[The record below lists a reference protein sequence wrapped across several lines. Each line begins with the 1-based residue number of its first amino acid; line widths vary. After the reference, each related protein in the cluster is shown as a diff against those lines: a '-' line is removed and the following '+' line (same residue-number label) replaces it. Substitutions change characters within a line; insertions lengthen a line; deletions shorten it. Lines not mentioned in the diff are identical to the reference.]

1 MSAIAAKP
9 AADAGAFR
17 PVPSIIAILLAIVI
31 VAVAFLLGNAGIIV
45 GGAMLAVRVIGLI
58 ILGAALIAF
67 GVHFVPVGG
76 APAAM
81 GQAPGIATGVAMLAT
96 GAGLA
101 GLFGGAWAAASFGT
115 AFETGGFALSILG
128 GAIGGGLMMAITC
141 LMVNMS
147 YVFGMGIPP
156 ASGKVE
162 KDPLTHDSQPEF
174 KSQGTEGHG
183 LPFISY
189 IGGVIGGLLGGLG
202 GTLIY
207 VELLDFFSATLGAKA
222 GELVLHSNVFAHF
235 FNEILGANPGPLAIG
250 LAGIIAIGM
259 FLVIAVLSAYN
270 ITGTIEGPHDPKFK
284 RFPRAIIAAI
294 LASAACGLVA
304 MLVVMII

>member
-9 AADAGAFR
+9 GANAGSFQ
-17 PVPSIIAILLAIVI
+17 PVPSVIAIIIAIVLVGVAYFLGSSGILA
-31 VAVAFLLGNAGIIV
+31 
-45 GGAMLAVRVIGLI
+45 GGAMYVLQTLSLI

-101 GLFGGAWAAASFGT
+101 GLFGGAWAAELGLGVALAS
-115 AFETGGFALSILG
+115 
-128 GAIGGGLMMAITC
+128 GAIGGALMMAITC
-141 LMVNMS
+141 LMVNIS
-147 YVFGMGIPP
+147 YVFGMGIPA
-156 ASGKVE
+156 ASGKVL
-162 KDPLTHDSQPEF
+162 KDPITGDLQAAY

-189 IGGVIGGLLGGLG
+189 VGGVIGGLFGGLG

-207 VELLDFFSATLGAKA
+207 VELLNFYNAGLPALGF
-222 GELVLHSNVFAHF
+222 V
-235 FNEILGANPGPLAIG
+235 GAEDINMLSVG
-250 LAGIIAIGM
+250 LAGIFAIGM

-284 RFPRAIIAAI
+284 RFPRAIVAAI
-294 LASAACGLVA
+294 LASSVCGLVA
-304 MLVVMII
+304 MLVVALF

>member
-1 MSAIAAKP
+1 MSAIAAKSG
-9 AADAGAFR
+9 ANAGSFQ
-17 PVPSIIAILLAIVI
+17 PIPSVIAIIIAIILVV
-31 VAVAFLLGNAGIIV
+31 VAYFLGSSGILV
-45 GGAMLAVRVIGLI
+45 GGAMYVLQTICLI

-101 GLFGGAWAAASFGT
+101 GLFGGAWAAELGLGVALAS
-115 AFETGGFALSILG
+115 
-128 GAIGGGLMMAITC
+128 GAIGGALMMAITC
-141 LMVNMS
+141 LMVNIS
-147 YVFGMGIPP
+147 YVFGMGIPA

-162 KDPLTHDSQPEF
+162 KDPITGDLQAAY

-189 IGGVIGGLLGGLG
+189 VGGIIGGFLGGLG

-207 VELLDFFSATLGAKA
+207 IELLNFYNAGLPALGF
-222 GELVLHSNVFAHF
+222 V
-235 FNEILGANPGPLAIG
+235 GAADINMLSVG
-250 LAGIIAIGM
+250 LAGIFAIGM
-259 FLVIAVLSAYN
+259 FLVIAVLSSYN

-284 RFPRAIIAAI
+284 RFPRQ
-294 LASAACGLVA
+294 SSPQS
-304 MLVVMII
+304 